1 MRKSDNNDK
10 SKEISPETNIET
22 ISDNEAQRRN
32 VEINSGFNLK
42 GAWVQWMIMTY
53 NIKGF

>member
-1 MRKSDNNDK
+1 MRKGDNNDK

-42 GAWVQWMIMTY
+42 GA
-53 NIKGF
+53 